1 MLFPQP
7 MKEKNMGISVK
18 PFAPAITINGSLF
31 SFNITDDN
39 DCKWFLSITQ
49 QVGDGVHDW
58 HFYLQSPTGHEWDLK
73 TDRFPKTDGS
83 CGFDLDSAWDVLM
96 LMGILKHDGVPRK
109 TAA

>member
-1 MLFPQP
+1 
-7 MKEKNMGISVK
+7 MGISVK

-39 DCKWFLSITQ
+39 GGKWFLSITQ
-49 QVGDGVHDW
+49 HIQTRRRNLDW
-58 HFYLQSPTGHEWDLK
+58 HFYLQSPTGHEWDLE
-73 TDRFPKTDGS
+73 TNTFPRTDGS